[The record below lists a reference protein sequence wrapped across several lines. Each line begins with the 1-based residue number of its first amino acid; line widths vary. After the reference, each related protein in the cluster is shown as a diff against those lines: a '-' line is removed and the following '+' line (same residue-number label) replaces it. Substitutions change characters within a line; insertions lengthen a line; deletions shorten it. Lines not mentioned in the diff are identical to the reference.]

1 MREAKFSRNVVL
13 GINYV
18 TCFDEV
24 PEYWT
29 SLSLD
34 SLPVLL
40 AASTEQHVVSEKWN
54 EC

>member
-34 SLPVLL
+34 SLPVLP